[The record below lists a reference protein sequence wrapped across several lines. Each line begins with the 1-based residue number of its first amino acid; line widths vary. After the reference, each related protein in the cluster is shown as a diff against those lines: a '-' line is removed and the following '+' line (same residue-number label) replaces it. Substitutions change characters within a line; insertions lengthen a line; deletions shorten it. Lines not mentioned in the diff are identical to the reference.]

1 MKAKR
6 IPRARQR
13 QNRRGPAYPAS
24 RRQRYSCHRKKSHN
38 EAGETPLRLLSFVKV
53 SPPSLRTVADEGNR
67 VFAAIRARARARDR
81 RADPS
86 GRTKAFNRRPEQIGP
101 LGNRA
106 RRVGRR
112 PPRQRLGARDALS
125 APDAPGGTVNV
136 RVPSA
141 SSPISVDWNT
151 QRLSY
156 RQALGVRSAA
166 AT

>member
-1 MKAKR
+1 MGDRSCRLKAKR

-81 RADPS
+81 RADPG
-86 GRTKAFNRRPEQIGP
+86 GRTKAFNRRPEQSVLSEIV
-101 LGNRA
+101 RA
-106 RRVGRR
+106 AWAAGRR
-112 PPRQRLGARDALS
+112 GRDLERGMPCPLLMPPVERSTFGYHRRLPRFLWI
-125 APDAPGGTVNV
+125 GT
-136 RVPSA
+136 PSG
-141 SSPISVDWNT
+141 SVIAK
-151 QRLSY
+151 L
-156 RQALGVRSAA
+156 
-166 AT
+166 